1 MAFAATALSFTSC
14 SSDDE
19 PFATASEDD
28 FPQIL
33 LPWFGDWEN
42 GEPSEYKNITREIE
56 YVDSV
61 TVTPAR
67 YTTVDWY
74 IDGKKVNTGLRYNTY
89 FEAGNH
95 ILKIVATTT
104 KGLST
109 SRTGKIIVRPVEGD
123 PVFDDVA
130 EERLVSPGIVSTLTG
145 SNLKNIKKLLVGG
158 KEAEIKSVSDNLIE
172 YVTPATEG
180 VQRIQVVDD
189 KMTYGGVF
197 TKDNRTYNN
206 LDISI
211 TSAPYIK
218 ASELNAKPKREV
230 ELAGINL
237 DKISSISING
247 QNVAIKSQSAKQLT
261 FVCPE
266 LENDTYDFNV
276 TTSNGTVALFNGNES
291 CKINV
296 ASAIV
301 LWTGSQDIMD
311 WPLMQFDGVGAKLKE
326 LAKVGSIL
334 RLTVSPIAADY
345 HQGNAVI
352 DWAGIVTGGYEDAR
366 NDFQITGEN
375 QVVELVLSAKSI
387 EMIQEKP
394 NMFGLVGHGYKVT
407 KISIEEPDETEIYVG
422 PSDRINWDEGQGPK
436 FALTFDWAWCQS
448 KGIEPGMTIKAYV
461 TAEEGAIGAI
471 ATSWWNKINDGS
483 GWESDSDIKIKTDLS
498 AGENVL
504 EYTVNTT
511 SFMTQQGLGIIGH
524 GFVVNKITLVKQ

>member
-1 MAFAATALSFTSC
+1 MALAATALTFTSC
-14 SSDDE
+14 SSDDD
-19 PFATASEDD
+19 PFATASEND

-74 IDGKKVNTGLRYNTY
+74 IDGKKVNTGLKYSTY
-89 FEAGNH
+89 FEAGNY

-109 SRTGKIIVRPVEGD
+109 SRTGKIIVRPVDGD
-123 PVFDDVA
+123 PVFADVA
-130 EERLVSPGIVSTLTG
+130 EERLVAPGAVCTLTG
-145 SNLKNIKKLLVGG
+145 SNLKNIKKLLIGG
-158 KEAEIKSVSDNLIE
+158 KEAEIKSVSDDIIE
-172 YVTPATEG
+172 YIAPATEG
-180 VQRIQVVDD
+180 ASRVEVADD
-189 KMTYGGVF
+189 KMTYGGIF
-197 TKDNRTYNN
+197 SKDNRTYNN
-206 LDISI
+206 LDITI

-230 ELAGINL
+230 EITGINL
-237 DKISSISING
+237 DKISSISISG
-247 QNVAIKSQSAKQLT
+247 QKVEIKSQSATLLT

-266 LENDTYDFNV
+266 LENDTYDFEV
-276 TTSNGTVALFNGNES
+276 ATSNGTTALFNGNES

-311 WPLMQFDGVGAKLKE
+311 WPLMPFDGVGDKLKE
-326 LAKVGSIL
+326 LAKAGSTL

-366 NDFQITGEN
+366 NDFQITSEN
-375 QVVELVLSAKSI
+375 QVVELVLTAKSI
-387 EMIQEKP
+387 EMIQANSDK
-394 NMFGLVGHGYKVT
+394 FGMVGHGYKVT
-407 KISIEEPDETEIYVG
+407 KISIEEPDEIEIYTG
-422 PSDRINWDEGQGPK
+422 PSERVNWDESQGPK
-436 FALTFDWAWCQS
+436 FSLGLDWNWCQS
-448 KGIEPGMTIKAYV
+448 KGIEPGVTIKAYV

-483 GWESDSDIKIKTDLS
+483 NWESDSDIEIKTNLNK
-498 AGENVL
+498 GENVL

-524 GFVVNKITLVKQ
+524 GFVVNKITIVKQ